1 VESRVLHV
9 FLSTYMVAS
18 MLWCS
23 GAQLGTS
30 WERTIIA
37 LFVRVFES
45 QEAEA
50 TPVKLAATP
59 LKPFVFIFSD
69 MQRLNQN
76 SRTVQLLYLN
86 SALVWAAILA

>member
-1 VESRVLHV
+1 MLY
-9 FLSTYMVAS
+9 LLTTYTVAS
-18 MLWCS
+18 TLWCS
-23 GAQLGTS
+23 GAQLETS
-30 WERTIIA
+30 SWGRTLIEH
-37 LFVRVFES
+37 FVRVLES
-45 QEAEA
+45 QEAET

-86 SALVWAAILA
+86 SALV